1 MVWCFKFLQFCIEH
15 LKLFKMKTILQIFT
29 LVLVSNF
36 AIAQATQDWTAGLP
50 EITAVYNHTIASDSQ
65 GNVYSVG
72 TYDGVLR
79 DFDSGPGVFNM
90 SAPYSNMYIVKV
102 SASGTFVWAK
112 QISGSYSTSTATA
125 ITIDASDNIYISGN
139 TKKFF
144 AVGGY
149 DFDPGVG
156 VVNVTNPIDK
166 LVMYLLK
173 LDANGNHIW
182 NKQFINPSN
191 TSADTDKMYA
201 LKLDN
206 SGNIY
211 ATGSYNGVMDFDPTD
226 GVFNV
231 TSATTDAGNTE
242 IFILKLNNS
251 GNLVWVK
258 ALQNA
263 NTSVNVIRKDRGTG
277 IDVDSSGNVY
287 TTGYYNF
294 TIDADPS
301 STTHN
306 LVATAIFGTV
316 IDPNTQYIS
325 KLNADGDYVW
335 AYDLVGG
342 HYDSALPSL
351 AVDSSNNLIITGDSS
366 KYTGI
371 LRDFNFGTGV
381 STLPDDTGSWILKIN
396 SDAGFL
402 WVKCTARLP
411 FNNNTILPNIFG
423 SGLFLDA
430 SGNIYTCG
438 SFGYPFNQID
448 FDPSATDYLLTST
461 GMFDG
466 YISKIDTNGNFISA
480 NKIGG
485 SGNDT
490 SYSMIVSTSGK
501 ITVSGNSTIGFAK
514 SASAVSA
521 GGYLATYSQPSLA
534 TNDFLSKTKILLY
547 PNPTTNSIN
556 LNFQNTV
563 ENANL
568 KIVSITGQTVLE
580 KQNLSGTDFNFDVSN
595 LSAGVYILEVSD
607 ENSTFKSK
615 FMKQ

>member
-1 MVWCFKFLQFCIEH
+1 MVWCFKLLQFCIEH
-15 LKLFKMKTILQIFT
+15 LKLFSMKTILQILT
-29 LVLVSNF
+29 LLLVSNF
-36 AIAQATQDWTAGLP
+36 AIAQATQVWTADLP
-50 EITAVYNHTIASDSQ
+50 PITAAYNHTIASDSQ

-144 AVGGY
+144 AIGGY

-156 VVNVTNPIDK
+156 VVNVTNPINQY
-166 LVMYLLK
+166 VMYILK
-173 LDANGNHIW
+173 LDSNGNHIW
-182 NKQFINPSN
+182 NKQFINPNNVSN
-191 TSADTDKMYA
+191 DTDKIYA
-201 LKLDN
+201 LKVDN

-211 ATGSYNGVMDFDPTD
+211 ATGSYNGVMDFDPTTT
-226 GVFNV
+226 VYNV
-231 TSATTDAGNTE
+231 TSATTDPGNTE

-258 ALQNA
+258 AMQNA
-263 NTSVNVIRKDRGTG
+263 NTSVLLGRRDRGTA
-277 IDVDSSGNVY
+277 IDIDSSGNVY
-287 TTGYYNF
+287 TTGYYNY
-294 TIDADPS
+294 TVDADPS
-301 STTHN
+301 AAIHN
-306 LVATAIFGTV
+306 LTAIAIFGTV
-316 IDPNTQYIS
+316 VDANTQYIS
-325 KLNADGDYVW
+325 KLNTDGDYVW

-351 AVDSSNNLIITGDSS
+351 AVDASNNVVITGDSS

-371 LRDFNFGTGV
+371 LRDFDFGTGV
-381 STLPDDTGSWILKIN
+381 TTLPNDSGSWVLKIN
-396 SDAGFL
+396 ADAGLL

-411 FNNNTILPNIFG
+411 FNNNTILPDIFG
-423 SGLFLDA
+423 SGLVLDA

-438 SFGYPFNQID
+438 NFGYPFNQID

-485 SGNDT
+485 SGNDS
-490 SYSMIVSTSGK
+490 SYSMTVSASGK
-501 ITVSGNSTIGFAK
+501 ITISGNSTIGFAK

-521 GGYLATYSQPSLA
+521 GGYLASYSQPSLGGNEF
-534 TNDFLSKTKILLY
+534 TLNKKIALY
-547 PNPTTNSIN
+547 PNPTTNAIN
-556 LNFQNTV
+556 LNFQNQI
-563 ENANL
+563 NNGNL
-568 KIVSITGQTVLE
+568 KIVSVTGQTVFE
-580 KQNLSGTDFNFDVSN
+580 KQNLSGNEFNFDVSN
-595 LSAGVYILEVSD
+595 LSVGVYILEVSD
-607 ENSTFKSK
+607 ENSTYKSK
-615 FMKQ
+615 FIKQ